1 MLLSQAARKLT
12 GGHRRGRDG
21 AVPMTSRQHPRVVI
35 IGGGFGGLNA
45 ALDLKRAPLEVVL
58 IDRRNHHL
66 FQPLLY
72 QVASATLSPADIA
85 TPIRKVLKRQANA
98 GVVMAEAQAVDTERG
113 LVTTDQGDIG
123 YDYLVL
129 AAGATHSY
137 FNNDHWE
144 SHAPGLK
151 TIDDATEI
159 RRRFLLAFE
168 SAELETDQEA
178 RQSALTFVVVGAG
191 PTGVE
196 LAGALAE
203 IAHQT
208 IPLDFRM
215 VDTTTARIILIEA
228 ADRVLPGMD
237 PTSSVRAAGALTS
250 LNVEV
255 MLNTKVTHI
264 DEWGVLIGEDRI
276 DAANV
281 FWAAGV
287 KASPLGESL
296 GVPTDGSGR
305 VMVGE
310 DLTIPGHDN
319 VFVIGDQ
326 AHAVDPATGEMVPG
340 VAQGAIQGGRYA
352 AKIIR
357 AAVEAA
363 SSGKPAPDRPPFRYR
378 DKGSLATIG
387 RNKAVADI
395 GGWRFGGFVAW
406 ALWAVVHVMFLVS
419 FRNRVAVMF
428 GWVWSYLFYDRGA
441 RLITGD
447 RQKVTVKTS
456 VMTRDESS

>member
-1 MLLSQAARKLT
+1 MASRRK
-12 GGHRRGRDG
+12 
-21 AVPMTSRQHPRVVI
+21 PRVVI

-45 ALDLKRAPLEVVL
+45 ALELKRAPVEIVL

-98 GVVMAEAQAVDTERG
+98 SVVMAEAQGVDTERG
-113 LVTTDQGDIG
+113 VVSTDQGEIG

-137 FNNDHWE
+137 FGNEHWE
-144 SHAPGLK
+144 TNAPGLK

-168 SAELETDQEA
+168 SAELETDSEA

-203 IAHQT
+203 IAHET

-215 VDTTTARIILIEA
+215 VDTTTARVILIEA
-228 ADRVLPGMD
+228 ADRVLPGME
-237 PTSSVRAAGALTS
+237 PVSSARASAALAS

-255 MLNTKVTHI
+255 MLDTTVTHI
-264 DEWGVLIGEDRI
+264 DDSGVRIGDDRI

-296 GVPTDGSGR
+296 GAPSDRSGR
-305 VMVGE
+305 VIVEE
-310 DLTIPGHDN
+310 DLSVPGHPN

-326 AHAVDPATGEMVPG
+326 AHAVDPATGDMVPG
-340 VAQGAIQGGRYA
+340 VAQGAIQGGRYV
-352 AKIIR
+352 AKIIK
-357 AAVEAA
+357 AEVGAVN
-363 SSGKPAPDRPPFRYR
+363 SGKPAPARAPFRYR

-395 GGWRFGGFVAW
+395 GGWRFGGFIAW

-428 GWVWSYLFYDRGA
+428 GWVWSYLFFDRGA
-441 RLITGD
+441 RLITGNE
-447 RQKVTVKTS
+447 QKVTVKTS
-456 VMTRDESS
+456 VMTRQRM

>member
-1 MLLSQAARKLT
+1 ME
-12 GGHRRGRDG
+12 
-21 AVPMTSRQHPRVVI
+21 SRQKPRVVI

-45 ALDLKRAPLEVVL
+45 ALELKRAPVEVVL

-98 GVVMAEAQAVDTERG
+98 SVVMAEAQEVDTDRG

-151 TIDDATEI
+151 TIDAATEI

-168 SAELETDQEA
+168 SAELETDAQA

-196 LAGALAE
+196 LAGSLAE
-203 IAHQT
+203 IAHET
-208 IPLDFRM
+208 IPLDFRK
-215 VDTTTARIILIEA
+215 VDTTTARVILIEA

-237 PTSSVRAAGALTS
+237 PTSSERAADALAS

-255 MLNTKVTHI
+255 MPNTTVTHI
-264 DEWGVLIGEDRI
+264 DGSGVRIGEDRI

-296 GVPTDGSGR
+296 AVPADRSGR
-305 VMVGE
+305 VMVGP
-310 DLTIPGHDN
+310 DLTIPGHPN

-326 AHAVDPATGEMVPG
+326 AHAVDPATGDMVPG

-357 AAVEAA
+357 SEVGAANA
-363 SSGKPAPDRPPFRYR
+363 GNPAPDRPPFRYR

-395 GGWRFGGFVAW
+395 GGWRFGGFIAW
-406 ALWAVVHVMFLVS
+406 ALWAVVHVMFLVN

-428 GWVWSYLFYDRGA
+428 GWMWSYLFYDRGA
-441 RLITGD
+441 RLITGAE
-447 RQKVTVKTS
+447 QKVSVKS
-456 VMTRDESS
+456 PVMTRERT

>member
-1 MLLSQAARKLT
+1 MLLSQAARMLT
-12 GGHRRGRDG
+12 GVHRSGRDG
-21 AVPMTSRQHPRVVI
+21 AIRMTSRKQPRVVI

-45 ALDLKRAPLEVVL
+45 ALDLKRAPVEVVL

-113 LVTTDQGDIG
+113 LVITDQGDIG

-137 FNNDHWE
+137 FDNDHWE

-168 SAELETDQEA
+168 SAELETDPEA

-203 IAHQT
+203 IAHET

-215 VDTTTARIILIEA
+215 VDTTTARVILIEA

-237 PTSSVRAAGALTS
+237 PTSSVRAAVALTS

-255 MLNTKVTHI
+255 MLDTKVTHI

-419 FRNRVAVMF
+419 FRNRVAVML
-428 GWVWSYLFYDRGA
+428 GWVWSYLFFDRGA

-456 VMTRDESS
+456 VMTRDGS